1 MWVYVF
7 WCFTKGPS
15 VYIIDA
21 GEIWFTE
28 TNLLLRW
35 WLWSINWNWNRDWMA
50 DQQQL
55 GHPAFCD
62 IDRGGR
68 EGGMVRWYLPS
79 YRCEILVE
87 KIFCMLKHHFW
98 FSYFACVYWKISA
111 VHNAA
116 HANSSRTC
124 QPIARWLLQ
133 RKRKKEKN
141 TKYIMKSKWS
151 TTTTTTPTKMKKKK
165 KKLKNKINEMNAT
178 TMSFVS
184 RSSGITDCVESQK
197 LN

>member
-35 WLWSINWNWNRDWMA
+35 WLWSINWNWKSRLNGGPTTTRS
-50 DQQQL
+50 
-55 GHPAFCD
+55 PFCD

-87 KIFCMLKHHFW
+87 KILCMLKHHFW

-133 RKRKKEKN
+133 RKGKREKN
-141 TKYIMKSKWS
+141 TKYIMKSKLS
-151 TTTTTTPTKMKKKK
+151 TTTKPTKMKKKIK
-165 KKLKNKINEMNAT
+165 KIINEMKAT